1 MTDTQ
6 PTHDIE
12 PRLKKLLELIRP
24 VPGRNPQA
32 VARGRARFHAEME
45 AAFPSRKLLK
55 PQAIFPHK
63 TTSQP
68 RLLIPA
74 FAIRAAAILVIV
86 MALLF
91 GGAGIT
97 AMASQDAL
105 PGETLYRVKTG
116 LEDFQ
121 VSLTFNHMQQV
132 ELHLAFAEHRIN
144 ELAALIETGETAELA
159 LTTARFELEINLAAA
174 SLRDL
179 FAKDPAQAAELAPK
193 LTAMLTHYA
202 EMLADIKSD
211 APETAQRDMEHAQ
224 LTTQIFSH
232 LSGQTASI
240 FEFTGVVEDI
250 SDTAWIV
257 NGLTITI
264 DAATEISGEI
274 TIGDVVIIH
283 VLLNPDN
290 TLTAHEIKL
299 ISSEENSEDGSGD
312 ELENEEQNS
321 NSNQNNAENEELGE
335 DSGHEQEQ
343 EMEQESEQGSMD
355 EDADG
360 STYRHGDEIVLIGAV
375 EVISDTLWVVD
386 GLKIVVT
393 DETKVEET
401 FLVGDR
407 VKIRFIPQEDGTL
420 IAISISPATS
430 SDEDS
435 MYRYNQPDSSSDDEV
450 ASESDPE
457 EKPGSGR

>member
-6 PTHDIE
+6 PTHDID

-63 TTSQP
+63 NTSQP
-68 RLLIPA
+68 RLFIPA
-74 FAIRAAAILVIV
+74 FAIRAAAALAIV

-97 AMASQDAL
+97 AMAAQDAL
-105 PGETLYRVKTG
+105 PGETLYPVKTG
-116 LEDFQ
+116 LEDMQ
-121 VSLTFNHMQQV
+121 ISLTFSHMQQV

-144 ELAALIETGETAELA
+144 ELAALIEAGETTELA

-174 SLRDL
+174 ALRDL

-283 VLLNPDN
+283 VLPNPDN

-299 ISSEENSEDGSGD
+299 AASEENSEDGSAD
-312 ELENEEQNS
+312 ELENDEQNS
-321 NSNQNNAENEELGE
+321 NSNKNNAENEELGE
-335 DSGHEQEQ
+335 DPGHEQEQ

-355 EDADG
+355 EAAAG
-360 STYRHGDEIVLIGAV
+360 SIYRPGDEIDLIGTV
-375 EVISDTLWVVD
+375 EVISDTLFVVD
-386 GLKIVVT
+386 GLKIVLT
-393 DETKVEET
+393 DETKLEET
-401 FLVGDR
+401 FEVGDLVR
-407 VKIRFIPQEDGTL
+407 IRFIPQEDGTL

-430 SDEDS
+430 TDDDS
-435 MYRYNQPDSSSDDEV
+435 QYHYNQPGSSSDDED
-450 ASESDPE
+450 ASESDHE
-457 EKPGSGR
+457 GKPGSGR